1 MLKVDEN
8 MHYHFHLNTKI
19 SIMHGGKLQFL
30 IRKFGNRSV
39 AAYLFLKKLEKLHS
53 VHISLPIKRY
63 HYYGNTSM

>member
-30 IRKFGNRSV
+30 IRKFGNRLV
-39 AAYLFLKKLEKLHS
+39 AAYLFIDKCS
-53 VHISLPIKRY
+53 IRPS
-63 HYYGNTSM
+63 